1 MLLCVARN
9 LGITDLARTKDA
21 KDKVGP
27 ICSIL
32 NPDFK
37 NDFKRQ
43 QPIIS
48 PLEDPD
54 GRGISTKKYII
65 RVCLSF

>member
-9 LGITDLARTKDA
+9 LGITDLARTKDT

-32 NPDFK
+32 NPDFFVSVDI
-37 NDFKRQ
+37 NPDF
-43 QPIIS
+43 
-48 PLEDPD
+48 
-54 GRGISTKKYII
+54 
-65 RVCLSF
+65 